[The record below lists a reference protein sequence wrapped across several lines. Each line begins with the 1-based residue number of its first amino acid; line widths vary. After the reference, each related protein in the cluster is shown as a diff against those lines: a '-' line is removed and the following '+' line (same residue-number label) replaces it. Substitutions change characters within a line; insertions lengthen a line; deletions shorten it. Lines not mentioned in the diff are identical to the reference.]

1 MRRHARAVFVAVVLF
16 TFFALGAGSALG
28 AYVSSGTFASEG
40 SGNGQLAKFPGRAA
54 LEQSTGNLFVVD
66 PANNRVEVFK
76 PNGSGTADY
85 LTQFGAGELSSP
97 WGIAI
102 DENGGQTS
110 VYVADAGNNR
120 IVKYASDEAATPS
133 FTVDGSFASPG
144 QGAAAGQ
151 IGNFKAALAVD
162 PTTHDLL
169 VADGGNNR
177 VARFQSDGTP
187 VGSFDGSAGGG
198 SPGAFTGLLDIA
210 INSAGDVY
218 VIDQQGNIV
227 NQTGTSRALRYSS
240 AGSYKAT
247 LTPVGPNNRPATVAV
262 RPGNDEVVVS
272 GEQDAVYRDVSPT
285 VHLFDAANNPLPSPT
300 VVDKWGSVSGLAL
313 EGGSLGR
320 FYLVLYP
327 GLWNGS
333 PYSGTPQVQVFDE
346 VEAPTVA
353 VTAATDVAELSAT
366 VNGTVNPNGAATT
379 CRFEYSVGT
388 GFGQS
393 VPCVEDPGSGTSPVP
408 VHADLTGLSPDATYN
423 FRLVASSYGG
433 AASSTSS
440 SGSFT
445 TLHVDAPAL
454 TIDPATGIAGEGASV
469 SGTVNPRGFATT
481 ARFEYSSNGGASWA
495 LWPLHDSSTD
505 PGLAS
510 STAPVSI
517 EDDLTGLTPSTDY
530 LVRIT
535 AANPGG
541 SATST
546 SEAFRTASAPPVAET
561 LPAKQVSSYSA
572 ALKARVK
579 PNGEPTT
586 YYFEYGTS
594 TAYGNRIPT
603 VGVSVGDGGLFVP
616 LGQLLHDLQPSTTYH
631 YRVVASNGTG
641 TSEGADR
648 QFTTLAP
655 SVCSNAEFRRGP
667 SAGLPDCRAFELVSP
682 QDNSGVSANSWVTPI
697 ARPDGNAVTWGANG
711 PMAGTESVNGN
722 GNNFFSTR
730 VGNQWNTLATTPP
743 SDPTKIATIESLSLI
758 RWRAEDLSRV
768 VLEGGGHSL
777 FPGEAPAGVARSL
790 YMQEAG
796 QRQATW
802 ITRPRIANP
811 TGDPQFSIDGAS
823 TDLSRVII
831 TAHPQVSEPVK
842 LVPEDEGRVSG
853 RGVYEYVNGELRA
866 VGILPD
872 GSIPP
877 DGATVPWSNF
887 TSTGEQLNNQVS
899 RDGRHIAFVARPAG
913 GTFDI
918 LYMRIEDPG
927 AAPRTVVVSKSMLT
941 GLPVE
946 GQFKYASADGS
957 KVWFEALG
965 KLTEDAPETGKKL
978 YRYDVGTESVTY
990 LPEIGVPYQAS
1001 EDGSRFLYVKPGTLD
1016 LWLSD
1021 HGSQRFIAPLDF
1033 YTAFI
1038 RDARE
1043 MRSTPDGSRFLFL
1056 TKAAVGGGEF
1066 NNEGNYKQAYLYDV
1080 GEEKLECVSCPPE
1093 GVKPSGDIQISTG
1106 PNGSSAG
1113 AALKPRSERTLTS
1126 DGKRVFF
1133 DTPDPL
1139 DERDTNGKRD
1149 VYEWTDEGV
1158 FLISGGTGEFPS
1170 FVGDT
1175 TPSGDDVFFT
1185 TANRLTAN
1193 DVDDDVDIYDARVGG
1208 GFRPPALEDACD
1220 LDCQGTPT
1228 PAPADPALGSSQ
1240 FEGVGNPASCTR
1252 LEAKLAGARKGL
1264 QRQLGGKRAGAK
1276 VRKQRKKAAKQV
1288 RKLQRQV
1295 NSCRIGGGS

>member
-1 MRRHARAVFVAVVLF
+1 MKRHAKAVFVAVVLF
-16 TFFALGAGSALG
+16 TFFALGVGPALG

-40 SGNGQLAKFPGRAA
+40 SGDGQLAKFPGRAA

-102 DENGGQTS
+102 DEDGGQTS
-110 VYVADAGNNR
+110 VYVADAGHDR
-120 IVKYASDEAATPS
+120 IVKYSSDEAAIPS
-133 FTVDGSFASPG
+133 FSVDGTFTSPG
-144 QGAAAGQ
+144 KGAGAGQ

-169 VADGGNNR
+169 VADGGNDE
-177 VARFQSDGTP
+177 VARFHADGTP
-187 VGSFDGSAGGG
+187 VGAFDGSAGAG

-210 INSAGDVY
+210 VNSAGDVY
-218 VIDQQGNIV
+218 VIDAQGDIV
-227 NQTGTSRALRYSS
+227 DSTGTSRALRYSA
-240 AGSYKAT
+240 AGAYKAT
-247 LTPVGPNNRPATVAV
+247 LSPVGPNQRPATVAV

-300 VVDKWGSVSGLAL
+300 VVDKWGSVSGLAMAAAVP
-313 EGGSLGR
+313 GR
-320 FYLVLYP
+320 FYVVLYP

-333 PYSGTPQVQVFDE
+333 PYKGTPQVQVFKE

-353 VTAATDVAELSAT
+353 VTAATNVAELSAT

-379 CRFEYSVGT
+379 CRFEYSIGT

-393 VPCVEDPGSGTSPVP
+393 VPCVEDPGSGTSPVS
-408 VHADLTGLSPDATYN
+408 VHADVSGLSPDSSYS

-433 AASSTSS
+433 AASSTS
-440 SGSFT
+440 GTGTFT

-454 TIDPATGIAGEGASV
+454 TIDPVAGIGGEGASV
-469 SGTVNPRGFATT
+469 SGTVDPQGFATT
-481 ARFEYSSNGGASWA
+481 ARFEYSSDGGASWVQR
-495 LWPLHDSSTD
+495 PLHDSSTD
-505 PGLAS
+505 PGLAN
-510 STAPVSI
+510 STSQVAI
-517 EDDLTGLTPSTDY
+517 DDELTGLAPSTNY

-541 SATST
+541 SATSANE
-546 SEAFRTASAPPVAET
+546 SFRTATAPPVAET
-561 LPAKQVSSYSA
+561 LAAKQISSTSA

-594 TAYGNRIPT
+594 TSYGNRIPM
-603 VGVSVGDGGLFVP
+603 VGVSVGDGGQFVP

-631 YRVVASNGTG
+631 YRVIASNGTG

-648 QFTTLAP
+648 QFTTLA
-655 SVCSNAEFRRGP
+655 SSACSNAEFRRGP
-667 SAGLPDCRAFELVSP
+667 SASLPDCRAFELVSP

-697 ARPDGNAVTWGANG
+697 ARPDGNMVTWAANG

-730 VGNQWNTLATTPP
+730 AGNQWDTVATTPP
-743 SDPTKIATIESLSLI
+743 SDPTKIATIASLALI

-768 VLEGGGHSL
+768 VLEGGDHSL
-777 FPGEAPAGVARSL
+777 FPGEAPAGVAKSL

-796 QRQATW
+796 KRQAIW

-811 TGDPQFSIDGAS
+811 SGDSKFSIDGAS
-823 TDLSRVII
+823 TDLSRVVI

-853 RGVYEYVNGELRA
+853 PGLYEYVNGELRA

-877 DGATVPWSNF
+877 NGATVPWSNY
-887 TSTGEQLNNQVS
+887 TSTSEQLNNQVS

-927 AAPRTVVVSKSMLT
+927 VAPRTVVVSKSMLT

-946 GQFKYASADGS
+946 GTFRYASRDGS

-965 KLTEDAPETGKKL
+965 KLTEDAPEAGKKL

-1001 EDGSRFLYVKPGTLD
+1001 EDGSRFIYVKPGTLD

-1038 RDARE
+1038 RDGRE
-1043 MRSTPDGSRFLFL
+1043 VRSTPDGSRFLFL
-1056 TKAAVGGGEF
+1056 TSAAVGGGEF
-1066 NNEGNYKQAYLYDV
+1066 NNAGNYNQAYLYDV
-1080 GEEKLECVSCPPE
+1080 EQEKLECVSCPPE
-1093 GVKPSGDIQISTG
+1093 GVNPSGPVEITHG
-1106 PNGSSAG
+1106 PNGFGG

-1149 VYEWTDEGV
+1149 VYEWTEEGV

-1175 TPSGDDVFFT
+1175 TPSGDDVFFA

-1228 PAPADPALGSSQ
+1228 PAPADMGLGSSQ

-1264 QRQLGGKRAGAK
+1264 QRRLGSKRTGAK
-1276 VRKQRKKAAKQV
+1276 ARRQRKKAANQV

-1295 NSCRIGGGS
+1295 HNCRIGGGS